1 MNDGYLAR
9 KIGVSMN
16 LKTSLLYVNSYLTD
30 IIKCVSE
37 HKDHIKLDLN
47 ENTITADLTGYAN
60 SISVIQ
66 WSVEWLL
73 NSGIVDECLNLDIHI
88 IDVYERKN
96 ILMAHVLLEIKGIAK

>member
-1 MNDGYLAR
+1 MTGIYPE
-9 KIGVSMN
+9 KTGVSMN
-16 LKTSLLYVNSYLTD
+16 LKTALLYLNSYLTD

-37 HKDHIKLDLN
+37 HKEHIKLDLN

-66 WSVEWLL
+66 WSVEWLI
-73 NSGIVDECLNLDIHI
+73 NSGVVGDCLNLEIHI

-96 ILMAHVLLEIKGIAK
+96 ITMAHVMLEIKATAK

>member
-1 MNDGYLAR
+1 
-9 KIGVSMN
+9 MN

-47 ENTITADLTGYAN
+47 ENIITADLTGYAN

-66 WSVEWLL
+66 WSVEWLI
-73 NSGIVDECLNLDIHI
+73 NSGVVGDCLNLDIHI

-96 ILMAHVLLEIKGIAK
+96 IPMAHIMLEIKGISK